1 MNNNFTTAV
10 IVAAG
15 KSTRMGLH
23 ISKTLITLNE
33 KPAISYTLQA
43 FQLSEYIDEIV
54 LVCREEDRDEMESI
68 ASQFSKFKCTAI
80 GGDTRLKSVFN
91 GIKKASENAT
101 YFAIHDGARALITK
115 SDIDKVV
122 SAAFVSR
129 AATLGT
135 KVTDTIKIVNPD
147 LSIKETPDRRKL
159 YAVQTPQVF
168 EKMIYKNAI
177 EYAVANDIQVTDDCS
192 LLELMGERVQIVEGF
207 TDNIK
212 LTTQNDIVRAQIIL
226 EGRS

>member
-1 MNNNFTTAV
+1 MKEYTSAI

-33 KPAISYTLQA
+33 KPAIYYTLQA
-43 FQLSEYIDEIV
+43 FELSDMIDEIV
-54 LVCREEDRDEMESI
+54 LVCREEDRVEMNDI

-80 GGDTRLKSVFN
+80 GGETRLHSVYN
-91 GIKKASENAT
+91 GIKKASENTT
-101 YFAIHDGARALITK
+101 YYAIHDGARALITT
-115 SDIDKVV
+115 SDINKVV
-122 SAAFVSR
+122 KAAFISR
-129 AATLGT
+129 AATLGN
-135 KVTDTIKIVNPD
+135 KITDTVKIINPD
-147 LSIKETPDRRKL
+147 LSIRETPDRNKL
-159 YAVQTPQVF
+159 YTVQTPQVF
-168 EKMIYKNAI
+168 EKKIYETAI
-177 EYAVANDIQVTDDCS
+177 EYAVANDIKVTDDCS

-226 EGRS
+226 EGRN